1 MELHVLNTN
10 FEEIGILD
18 IFESLI
24 WADRYSSCGEFE
36 FYTSKMDST
45 IDLKPDYYLTFD
57 DSEHVMIVED
67 KDNGSDVEDGNHLKK
82 TGRSLEIILDR
93 RIVWSQTILTGNLQ
107 NGIKKLLD
115 ENIISPT
122 DTSRKI
128 SNFIFEASTDP
139 VITALTVEAQ
149 FTGDS
154 LYTAIKNICDSKNIG
169 FKITLNESNQFVFK
183 LYAGID
189 RSYDQIAHPYV
200 EFTPDFENLVNSNYI
215 ETKKALRTV
224 TLVAGEGEGAARKT
238 ISVSAPGGAGTGL
251 SRREM
256 FTDARD
262 VSSSIDG
269 GTLTTDQYNAQ
280 LAQRG
285 SEDLSKNVIV
295 KTFESETETT
305 RMYKYGED
313 FFMGDIVQV
322 ADSFGNESKSRV
334 TELVFSQSTSGF
346 DVVPTFTTV

>member
-1 MELHVLNTN
+1 
-10 FEEIGILD
+10 
-18 IFESLI
+18 
-24 WADRYSSCGEFE
+24 
-36 FYTSKMDST
+36 
-45 IDLKPDYYLTFD
+45 
-57 DSEHVMIVED
+57 
-67 KDNGSDVEDGNHLKK
+67 
-82 TGRSLEIILDR
+82 
-93 RIVWSQTILTGNLQ
+93 VWSQTILTGNLQ

-128 SNFIFEASTDP
+128 SNFIFETSTDP

-189 RSYDQIAHPYV
+189 RSYDQIVHPYV

-285 SEDLSKNVIV
+285 SEDLAKNVIV